1 MIVPP
6 KPSNEKER
14 LKALVDLLIL
24 DTPPEERFDRITQ
37 FASFEFNIPIA
48 VISLIDQERQWFKSV
63 VGLDVCGTPR
73 DISFCTHAILQNE
86 ILIIEDATKDERF
99 FDNPLVLGEPHI
111 RFYAGAQLILPKG
124 EMVGTLCLIDRK
136 PRFFDNTDMLILST
150 LRKMVVSELVANHD
164 KIYKSSYGD

>member
-14 LKALVDLLIL
+14 LQALRDLLIL

-37 FASFEFNIPIA
+37 FASFEFDVPIV
-48 VISLIDQERQWFKSV
+48 VISLVDEERQWFKSL
-63 VGLDVCGTPR
+63 VGLDACSTSR
-73 DISFCTHAILQNE
+73 DISFCTHAILQDE

-99 FDNPLVLGEPHI
+99 FDNPLVLGDPHI

-124 EMVGTLCLIDRK
+124 EMVGTLCLIDQK
-136 PRFFDNTDMLILST
+136 PRIFDKTDMLILST
-150 LRKMVVSELVANHD
+150 LRKMVVSELVANYD
-164 KIYKSSYGD
+164 KDS

>member
-14 LKALVDLLIL
+14 LKALGDLLIL
-24 DTPPEERFDRITQ
+24 DTPAEERFDRITQ
-37 FASFEFNIPIA
+37 FASFEFNVPIV
-48 VISLIDQERQWFKSV
+48 VISLVDEERQWFKSF
-63 VGLDVCGTPR
+63 VGLDVCSTPR

-86 ILIIEDATKDERF
+86 ILIIEDSTKDERF
-99 FDNPLVLGEPHI
+99 FDNPLVTGEPHI

-136 PRFFDNTDMLILST
+136 PRSFDKTDMLILST
-150 LRKMVVSELVANHD
+150 LRKMVVSELVSNHD
-164 KIYKSSYGD
+164 KINKSS